1 MKRLERTGEVP
12 DDNASGVFQRIYTL
26 QRPPQQQQRSQ
37 LPEYALQAFL
47 VTDYTPRLQ
56 PASACKWSARVQLD
70 KYFRENI
77 KRKVLLVRLSLNIG

>member
-1 MKRLERTGEVP
+1 MKRLELTGEVP
-12 DDNASGVFQRIYTL
+12 DDNAAGVFQRIYTL

-56 PASACKWSARVQLD
+56 PASACKWSAGFNLTNISARTSKE
-70 KYFRENI
+70 KY
-77 KRKVLLVRLSLNIG
+77 SLFDYR